1 MSHSAVHFRWSKWG
15 PVSHPEPRSAADCLT
30 TVRWARPHTQPNCSF
45 GKHCHLAS
53 GQERWSRRERPGR
66 SGPFCE
72 LRPVPRG
79 QGEHFHSSHQ
89 DTPRGQNSPGGR
101 TVGVRQAFSAL
112 SLRAVQPP
120 CFSAGPGVVVWPAP
134 LSLTLKPG
142 LNGIFHPS
150 PKLAWKQGYS
160 ALLLLSREAA
170 VGTDLCL
177 PSLSFL
183 S

>member
-1 MSHSAVHFRWSKWG
+1 M
-15 PVSHPEPRSAADCLT
+15 
-30 TVRWARPHTQPNCSF
+30 
-45 GKHCHLAS
+45 
-53 GQERWSRRERPGR
+53 
-66 SGPFCE
+66 
-72 LRPVPRG
+72 
-79 QGEHFHSSHQ
+79 
-89 DTPRGQNSPGGR
+89 
-101 TVGVRQAFSAL
+101 GVRQAFSAL

-177 PSLSFL
+177 SSLSFL